1 MSSLGRGVAV
11 GVAVRGRSHEARGI
25 GCEDVVLTR
34 DGPVTIAALA
44 DGAGSARHARLGAE
58 TTARAV
64 VELLAREFAALQDA
78 GPVAARDRILEV
90 VDAAL
95 AREAHVH
102 GAHPSDLASTL
113 LFVAMS
119 HGRVIGG
126 HLGDGVVAV
135 RRKGRFEVVFEPA
148 VGEFAGETVF
158 VPTRGGA
165 GDLRL
170 FTGPTVGIEGVAL
183 MSDGAATSLCG
194 ALGSEGPPS
203 ARYRIAPILDRWWG
217 GLSTHA
223 PSEVRGAVEEALRG
237 PVRARTGDDCSLA
250 LVRRVGFVDATA
262 LVTPARRCE
271 MLGASTCGAAR
282 IRGRLARAWSE
293 VGEGLELVRLARR
306 ARVSVR
312 KARQHHA
319 ALRAIGWG

>member
-1 MSSLGRGVAV
+1 VSSIGRGVAV

-34 DGPVTIAALA
+34 EGPVTIAALA

-58 TTARAV
+58 TAARAV

-78 GPVAARDRILEV
+78 GPAVARDRMLEV
-90 VDAAL
+90 IDAAL
-95 AREAHVH
+95 ACEAQVH
-102 GAHPSDLASTL
+102 GAHPRDLASTL

-126 HLGDGVVAV
+126 QLGDGVVAV

-158 VPTRGGA
+158 VPTRRSA

-170 FTGPTVGIEGVAL
+170 FTGPIVGIDGVAL
-183 MSDGAATSLCG
+183 MSDGAAASLCG
-194 ALGSEGPPS
+194 ALGRAGSLSE
-203 ARYRIAPILDRWWG
+203 RYRLAPILDRWWG
-217 GLSTHA
+217 GLATHA
-223 PSEVRGAVEEALRG
+223 PSEVRGAVEDALRG

-262 LVTPARRCE
+262 FVSPARRSE

-293 VGEGLELVRLARR
+293 IGASAELVRLARR

-312 KARQHHA
+312 KARPHHA
-319 ALRAIGWG
+319 ALQAIGWG